1 MDSNIVNSVQT
12 GHRTFDMIKKGF
24 IVVFFLMLMLVIYS
38 LIWGILFPLSPIKF
52 GFNKISYH
60 NASILYPKEM
70 LLPDDYKSVDH
81 LMGETERFHRLKF
94 KKKVTVIICAT
105 KSQYKRYSTQRS
117 PLCTMATG
125 TIIYINPTIKDTNR
139 DIQGFLKH
147 ELSHALIFQ
156 NTTFLKTFKIKRW
169 LREGL
174 AVFYGNPHHY
184 YQGKDFC
191 RLAVDEGYFLDFLQD
206 NEAIEQIPRE
216 IRYLFEYAEYKYFID
231 YLVTNYGMDL
241 FLKFINQYI
250 LEPESEKELFKQ
262 IYSLELLE
270 VFQKFKLEVMN
281 KKWPNESH

>member
-1 MDSNIVNSVQT
+1 
-12 GHRTFDMIKKGF
+12 MIKKGF
-24 IVVFFLMLMLVIYS
+24 IALFFSVMMLVIYS

-52 GFNKISYH
+52 GFTKIIYN

-70 LLPDDYKSVDH
+70 LLPDDYRSIDH
-81 LMGETERFHRLKF
+81 LMNETEIFHRLGF

-105 KSQYKRYSTQRS
+105 KSQYKRFSTQRS

-139 DIQGFLKH
+139 DIQSFLKH

-169 LREGL
+169 IREGL

-184 YQGKDFC
+184 YQGEEFL
-191 RLAVDEGYFLDFLQD
+191 RLAVHEGYFLNFLQN
-206 NEAIEQIPRE
+206 NEAIQQIPKE

-231 YLVTNYGMDL
+231 YLVTHYGLNL
-241 FLKFINQYI
+241 FLEFINQYI
-250 LEPESEKELFKQ
+250 VEPDSEKELFKQ
-262 IYSLELLE
+262 IYPLELWE
-270 VFQKFKLEVMN
+270 IFQKFEFDVKT
-281 KKWPNESH
+281 KKWPKRPQKMKSDVSVG